1 MEATEANS
9 GANEHE
15 ARVSKVL
22 YRFAWFVEFCAVGTG
37 LAITI
42 MVAMTTFESN
52 SQFANAGSAANYVNV
67 VIAALPFFLA
77 SVIELAK
84 IPAAQAMYLT
94 RNIKWKIL
102 FAITLLFLAVVT
114 FETAINGFERN
125 FTNIS
130 FQVTQLKDQ
139 REKVVGTR
147 DELVRQI
154 EEDSKIT
161 LEEVLD
167 ENRQR
172 KQALDAKR
180 DADIES
186 LKNKYAR
193 LDTRQANIDDEIDR
207 LRGELTSLTDE
218 RRQGVQ
224 SQKDVQE
231 GNRLEANN
239 EAQKKYEQLE
249 DAVKI
254 EEAKLLGIKETFDLR
269 YSEAKGYWDKRKLK
283 KDFDTDSKAQ
293 QLRVDEA
300 RAQLNSFSLTETSQD
315 SLGKFKDI
323 TSKLER
329 DFDERELELKTR
341 INELVA
347 QRDQTQDSEEAL
359 RREADREALEQR
371 YREDSDRL
379 QVDADKQVAEYQSI
393 DVRKSENQVKL
404 RDVEDEL
411 ISLNGSINSAAKDNQ
426 VYRLAKL
433 FSDGVTIA
441 EVPEEKINL
450 IAKIWF
456 GSLASIIAFT
466 GILLAL
472 ASEVVKRQVITPQ
485 REQSR
490 GVASALASL
499 SLSINRF
506 VRARPRVEYR
516 TEVKEVVKEIPVE
529 KVVVQEVIKEVIKK
543 EVVHVPVYTSNKEV
557 LKRQDENDG

>member
-1 MEATEANS
+1 MEATEANL

-172 KQALDAKR
+172 KQALDVKR

-186 LKNKYAR
+186 LKAKYAG
-193 LDTRQANIDDEIDR
+193 LSEAQANINDDIDR
-207 LRGELTSLTDE
+207 LREELTNLEGE
-218 RRQGVQ
+218 RREGER
-224 SQKDVQE
+224 SQREIQE
-231 GNRLEANN
+231 RNRQQANN
-239 EAQKKYEQLE
+239 EAQKKYEQLA
-249 DAVKI
+249 DSVKT
-254 EEAKLLGIKETFDLR
+254 EEAKLLKMTESYDQKYLD
-269 YSEAKGYWDKRKLK
+269 AGYWEKGRLKRAFDK
-283 KDFDTDSKAQ
+283 DSAAQ
-293 QLRVDEA
+293 QIRIDEA
-300 RAQLNSFSLTETSQD
+300 RAQLNAFSLTESSQG
-315 SLGKFKDI
+315 SISKFNDV
-323 TSKLER
+323 TSKLKSE
-329 DFDERELELKTR
+329 FDIREQELKSR

-347 QRDQTQDSEEAL
+347 RRDQTQDSEEAL

-379 QVDADKQVAEYQSI
+379 QLDADKQVAEYQSI

>member
-1 MEATEANS
+1 VEATEANLS
-9 GANEHE
+9 ANEHE

-172 KQALDAKR
+172 KQALDVKR

-186 LKNKYAR
+186 LKAKYAG
-193 LDTRQANIDDEIDR
+193 LSEAQANINDDIDR
-207 LRGELTSLTDE
+207 LREELTNLEGE
-218 RRQGVQ
+218 RREGER
-224 SQKDVQE
+224 SQREIQE
-231 GNRLEANN
+231 RNRQQANN
-239 EAQKKYEQLE
+239 EAQKKYEQLA
-249 DAVKI
+249 DSVKT
-254 EEAKLLGIKETFDLR
+254 EEAKLLKMTESYDQKYLD
-269 YSEAKGYWDKRKLK
+269 AGYWEKGRLKRAFDK
-283 KDFDTDSKAQ
+283 DSAAQ
-293 QLRVDEA
+293 QIRIDEA
-300 RAQLNSFSLTETSQD
+300 RAQLNAFSLTESSQG
-315 SLGKFKDI
+315 SISKFNDV
-323 TSKLER
+323 TSKLKSE
-329 DFDERELELKTR
+329 FDIREQELKSR

-347 QRDQTQDSEEAL
+347 RRDQTQDSEEAL

-379 QVDADKQVAEYQSI
+379 QADADKQVAEYQSI

>member
-1 MEATEANS
+1 MEATEANLS
-9 GANEHE
+9 ANEHE

-172 KQALDAKR
+172 KQALDVKR

-186 LKNKYAR
+186 LKAKYAG
-193 LDTRQANIDDEIDR
+193 LSEAQANINDDIDR
-207 LRGELTSLTDE
+207 LREELTNLEGE
-218 RRQGVQ
+218 RREGER
-224 SQKDVQE
+224 SQREIQE
-231 GNRLEANN
+231 RNRQQANN
-239 EAQKKYEQLE
+239 EAQKKYEQLA
-249 DAVKI
+249 DSVKT
-254 EEAKLLGIKETFDLR
+254 EEAKLLKMTESYDQKYLD
-269 YSEAKGYWDKRKLK
+269 AGYWEKGRLKRAFDK
-283 KDFDTDSKAQ
+283 DSAAQ
-293 QLRVDEA
+293 QIRIDEA
-300 RAQLNSFSLTETSQD
+300 RAQLNAFSLTESSQG
-315 SLGKFKDI
+315 SISKFNDV
-323 TSKLER
+323 TSKLKSE
-329 DFDERELELKTR
+329 FDIREQELKSR

-347 QRDQTQDSEEAL
+347 RRDQTQDSEEAL

-379 QVDADKQVAEYQSI
+379 QADADKQVAEYQSI

>member
-1 MEATEANS
+1 MEVTEANL

-186 LKNKYAR
+186 LKAKYAG
-193 LDTRQANIDDEIDR
+193 LSEAQANINDDIDR
-207 LRGELTSLTDE
+207 LREELTNLEGE
-218 RRQGVQ
+218 RRDGER
-224 SQKDVQE
+224 SQREIQE
-231 GNRLEANN
+231 RNRQQANN
-239 EAQKKYEQLE
+239 EAQKKYGQLE
-249 DAVKI
+249 DSVKT
-254 EEAKLLGIKETFDLR
+254 EEAKLLKMTESYDQK
-269 YSEAKGYWDKRKLK
+269 YSGAGYWEKGRLKRAFDK
-283 KDFDTDSKAQ
+283 DSAAQ
-293 QLRVDEA
+293 QIRIDEA
-300 RAQLNSFSLTETSQD
+300 RAQLNAFSLTESSQG
-315 SLGKFKDI
+315 SISKFNDV
-323 TSKLER
+323 TSKLKSE
-329 DFDERELELKTR
+329 FDIREQELKSR

-347 QRDQTQDSEEAL
+347 RRDQTQDSEEAL

>member
-1 MEATEANS
+1 VEATEANL

-172 KQALDAKR
+172 KQALDVKR

-186 LKNKYAR
+186 LKAKYAG
-193 LDTRQANIDDEIDR
+193 LSEAQANINDDIDR
-207 LRGELTSLTDE
+207 LREELTNLEGE
-218 RRQGVQ
+218 RREGER
-224 SQKDVQE
+224 SQREIQE
-231 GNRLEANN
+231 RNRQQANN
-239 EAQKKYEQLE
+239 EAQKKYEQLA
-249 DAVKI
+249 DSVKT
-254 EEAKLLGIKETFDLR
+254 EEAKLLKMTESYDQKYLD
-269 YSEAKGYWDKRKLK
+269 AGYWEKGRLKRAFDK
-283 KDFDTDSKAQ
+283 DSAAQ
-293 QLRVDEA
+293 QIRIDEA
-300 RAQLNSFSLTETSQD
+300 RAQLNAFSLTESSQ
-315 SLGKFKDI
+315 SSISKFNDVTNKLKSEFDI
-323 TSKLER
+323 
-329 DFDERELELKTR
+329 REQELKSR

-347 QRDQTQDSEEAL
+347 RRDQTQDSEEAL

-379 QVDADKQVAEYQSI
+379 QLDADKQVAEYQSI

>member
-1 MEATEANS
+1 VEATEANL

-172 KQALDAKR
+172 KQALDVKR

-186 LKNKYAR
+186 LKAKYAG
-193 LDTRQANIDDEIDR
+193 LSEAQANINDDIDR
-207 LRGELTSLTDE
+207 LREELTNLEGE
-218 RRQGVQ
+218 RREGER
-224 SQKDVQE
+224 SQREIQE
-231 GNRLEANN
+231 RNRQQANN
-239 EAQKKYEQLE
+239 EAQKKYEQLA
-249 DAVKI
+249 DSVKT
-254 EEAKLLGIKETFDLR
+254 EEAKLLKMTESYDQKYLD
-269 YSEAKGYWDKRKLK
+269 AGYWEKGRLKRAFDK
-283 KDFDTDSKAQ
+283 DSAAQ
-293 QLRVDEA
+293 QIRIDEA
-300 RAQLNSFSLTETSQD
+300 RAQLNAFSLTESSQ
-315 SLGKFKDI
+315 SSISKFNDV
-323 TSKLER
+323 TSKLESE
-329 DFDERELELKTR
+329 FDIREQELKSR

-347 QRDQTQDSEEAL
+347 RRDQTQDSEEAL

-379 QVDADKQVAEYQSI
+379 QADADKQVAEYQSI